1 MNIFSKLQVY
11 AGKWNVKSSRK
22 FEAEEIAAVS
32 KAEVV
37 ASQFGNSVC
46 FFLKGGG
53 QSYIPLSNDSNLTVG
68 DTVNLNSAELL
79 TLEKVG
85 ESDIVRVKA

>member
-11 AGKWNVKSSRK
+11 AGKWNLKSSRK

-32 KAEVV
+32 KDEVV
-37 ASQFGNSVC
+37 SSQYSNSVC
-46 FFLKGGG
+46 FFMKGGG

-79 TLEKVG
+79 TLEKDG

>member
-22 FEAEEIAAVS
+22 FEAEEVAAVS

-53 QSYIPLSNDSNLTVG
+53 QSYIPLSKDSNLTVG

-79 TLEKVG
+79 TLEKDG